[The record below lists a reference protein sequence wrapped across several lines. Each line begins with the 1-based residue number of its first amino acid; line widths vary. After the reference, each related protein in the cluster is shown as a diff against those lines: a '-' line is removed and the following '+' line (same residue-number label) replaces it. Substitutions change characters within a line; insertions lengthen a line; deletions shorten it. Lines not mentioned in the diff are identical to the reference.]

1 MSLGTLAVGVVIFAI
16 VAVLLGV
23 AVKCLA
29 EDADIN
35 GMALWI
41 IIIVCLYC
49 AISGTYFLYSAGK
62 I

>member
-1 MSLGTLAVGVVIFAI
+1 MSLGTLAVGIVIFAI

-29 EDADIN
+29 EDAEIN
-35 GMALWI
+35 GIALWI
-41 IIIVCLYC
+41 IIVVCMYC

>member
-1 MSLGTLAVGVVIFAI
+1 MTLGILAVGIVIFAI

-23 AVKCLA
+23 AVKCLGD
-29 EDADIN
+29 DADIN

-41 IIIVCLYC
+41 IISVCLYC
-49 AISGTYFLYSAGK
+49 AISGTYFLYAAGK

>member
-16 VAVLLGV
+16 VAALLGV
-23 AVKCLA
+23 AVKSLA
-29 EDADIN
+29 ENTDID
-35 GMALWI
+35 GMSIWI
-41 IIIVCLYC
+41 IITVCLYC

>member
-1 MSLGTLAVGVVIFAI
+1 MSLGTLAVGIVIFAI
-16 VAVLLGV
+16 VTVLLGY

-29 EDADIN
+29 EDAEIN
-35 GMALWI
+35 GIALWI
-41 IIIVCLYC
+41 IIMVCLYC